1 MLVFCDKM
9 GALFV
14 PQNVRT
20 RIKTV
25 TMQLSDSAS
34 EQGPHTLN
42 YMQGFDLLWGGFT
55 ALICPDVNVDQQ
67 KKCFESF
74 VVAVAPRPQ

>member
-42 YMQGFDLLWGGFT
+42 YMQGFDLL
-55 ALICPDVNVDQQ
+55 
-67 KKCFESF
+67 
-74 VVAVAPRPQ
+74 